1 MTDKKFLWVES
12 YAPQTVAD
20 CILPKQIK
28 DAFSGYVEEG
38 EFPNLIL
45 AGPAGVGK
53 TSVSRALCNE
63 LDVDLL
69 FVNASNNRGI
79 DEVRT
84 TLTTF
89 ASSSSLF
96 GKKKVVLLDEA
107 DNLTPDAQKAMRAM
121 IEEFQSHC
129 RFILTC
135 NYPHNIIDAIH
146 SRCTVFD
153 FAVNSPKARKEL
165 AGLFLKRVAKILKE
179 NQVEF
184 DTEVLVKFVV
194 SKAPDWRGT
203 MNAIQGNIKGGKL
216 SDDILGVSAE
226 AVVEFIKHKKW
237 NDVRDWMF
245 ENSALHPRQVERELY
260 SALQPH
266 LTNQGKVSAV
276 LAFGEYSHKI
286 TAGADPVITLLA
298 LATTLMMECE
308 FLP

>member
-1 MTDKKFLWVES
+1 MSDKKFLWVEA
-12 YAPQTVAD
+12 YAPETISE

-28 DAFSGYVEEG
+28 DAFNAYVEEG

-53 TSVSRALCNE
+53 TSVSRALCQE

-165 AGLFLKRVAKILKE
+165 AGEFLKRVAKILKE

-184 DTEVLVKFVV
+184 NPEILVKFVV

-203 MNAIQGNIKGGKL
+203 MNALQGNIKAGKL
-216 SDDILGVSAE
+216 SDDLLGVSAE
-226 AVVEFIKHKKW
+226 AVVEYIKHKKW

-245 ENSALHPRQVERELY
+245 ENSTLHPRQVERELY

-266 LTNQGKVSAV
+266 LTNEGKVNAT

-286 TAGADPVITLLA
+286 GQGADPVITLLA
-298 LATTLMMECE
+298 LATTVMMECE
-308 FLP
+308 FV